1 MTADNDCSYEIKRL
15 LLFGRNAMTNQGIK
29 KQQYHFAGKGLYSQ
43 AMFFFPPSSHVW
55 MWELDQKECR
65 ALKIWCFQTVVLEK
79 ALESPFDSK
88 EIKPVSLKGNQPW
101 IFIGRINAE
110 APVLWPP
117 DAKSWLIRNEPD
129 LGKDWGQ
136 DKTRLIDRTGT
147 NAWVFLKRGLN
158 FFLLGHCGL
167 EN

>member
-1 MTADNDCSYEIKRL
+1 MTAAMKSEDSCSLEETLWQIRVLKSSNITL
-15 LLFGRNAMTNQGIK
+15 LAKVCIVKLCF
-29 KQQYHFAGKGLYSQ
+29 F
-43 AMFFFPPSSHVW
+43 FFFPRSHVW

-79 ALESPFDSK
+79 ALENPFDSK